1 MLPSLRGLGPR
12 RPPAP
17 GPGRRLAPYRPAAD
31 RPRRS
36 PRRRRAS
43 LLGALSLLLLTV
55 ALVPATA
62 ASSAPRTGTAA
73 PAFTYRT
80 LPGPAAFA
88 AAAGGTAAP
97 IPSIAGDWAVQLTS
111 PNPLSTAKC
120 LATIKLR
127 CYSPLQYRTAYDLNP
142 LYAADIT
149 GKGETIMIVD
159 SFGSPTIRSDLAYFD
174 RQWGLP
180 DPTLNVFRVG
190 KLPPFDKSSAT
201 MDGWAEEATL
211 DVEYAHAIAPKA
223 TIDLV
228 ETPVAETEGVTGFPQ
243 MMAAEKAL
251 IDRGGVDVISQSFG
265 ATEDTF
271 PGFAKGSFASLDSLR
286 YAFADAAARGVTVL
300 AAAGDT
306 GATNDE
312 PDGASLYPFRAVA
325 WPSSDPLVTSVG
337 GTQLLLAQDGNKIQP
352 DQVWNDE
359 YGAGGGGL
367 SSVFKRP
374 AFQAGVASLVRGHR
388 GTPDISMSAAVSGGA
403 WIYQSF
409 EPAGAG
415 WEILGGTS
423 EATPLFAGV
432 VALASQKAGH
442 PLGNIDAA
450 LYALGAE
457 SRVKGDPFQTGIVDV
472 TTGNNTFGDVTGYNA
487 GPGYDLASG
496 WGTLDA
502 ARFVPAL
509 ARTAKP

>member
-1 MLPSLRGLGPR
+1 MTV
-12 RPPAP
+12 
-17 GPGRRLAPYRPAAD
+17 
-31 RPRRS
+31 
-36 PRRRRAS
+36 
-43 LLGALSLLLLTV
+43 LSLLVT
-55 ALVPATA
+55 AAAVPATVAGA
-62 ASSAPRTGTAA
+62 ASGAA

-80 LPGPAAFA
+80 IAGPAAFE
-88 AAAGGTAAP
+88 AAAGDTAAP
-97 IPSIAGDWAVQLTS
+97 IPSVAGDWAVQLQS

-127 CYSPLQYRTAYDLNP
+127 CYSPLQYRMAYNVNS
-142 LYAADIT
+142 LYAGNIT
-149 GKGETIMIVD
+149 GKGQTIMIID
-159 SFGSPTIRSDLAYFD
+159 SFGSPTIRNDLSYFD
-174 RQWGLP
+174 RQWGLAN
-180 DPTLNVFRVG
+180 PTLNVFRVG

-201 MDGWAEEATL
+201 MDGWAEETTL
-211 DVEYAHAIAPKA
+211 DVEYAHAVAPGA

-243 MMAAEKAL
+243 MMAAEKLL

-271 PGFAKGSFASLDSLR
+271 PGFAKRSYASLDSLR
-286 YAFADAAARGVTVL
+286 YAFKDAATRDVTVL
-300 AAAGDT
+300 AAAGDS

-325 WPSSDPLVTSVG
+325 WPSSDPLVTSIG

-352 DQVWNDE
+352 DQVWNDQ

-367 SSVFKRP
+367 SSVFARP
-374 AFQAGVASLVRGHR
+374 DYQAGVAGVVGGNR

-403 WIYQSF
+403 WVYQSF
-409 EPAGAG
+409 EPGGAG

-442 PLGNIDAA
+442 PLGSIDSA
-450 LYALGAE
+450 LYTLGQE
-457 SRVKGDPFQTGIVDV
+457 SKLKGDPFHTGIVDV
-472 TTGNNTFGDVTGYNA
+472 TTGTNTFGDVTGYSA
-487 GPGYDLASG
+487 EPGYDLASG
-496 WGTLDA
+496 WGTIDA
-502 ARFVPAL
+502 AQFVPAL
-509 ARTAKP
+509 ARTVKLTP